1 MVGLCG
7 AAIHVDR
14 YESPAAPL
22 TVVMLHGAGGCGR
35 LLAPFG
41 SLLHAHDYEIVL
53 PDLPGYGLSDVPT
66 ELFTYDR
73 WVDCIV
79 ELVNAESERSGRPV
93 VLFGTS
99 LGGYLAYLAAAK
111 GRQAAGV
118 IATTLGDPR
127 LPIVRK
133 QFSKNPRL
141 SRVLTPLLTPV
152 AAALVGGLRLPIRW
166 FAKMER
172 ISNNPDLARL
182 LCADP
187 IAGGNRV
194 PLGFLYSLL
203 RIKPALD
210 PADFDVCPV
219 LLAHPGADRWITL
232 DASRPVFDRIKG
244 PKQLVTFEL
253 RPPAHR
259 RAGCQSIGGGG
270 RRLFGKPPARR
281 SRLTPGCLSRSS
293 FFCLLFSARNPG
305 GFRQPSSDRAEEDQ
319 PPRHD
324 GHDGK
329 QKLGIALRRVR
340 RAAVVL

>member
-1 MVGLCG
+1 MLVHESAMLQRAERPSYAEQDNWRRYQRFLTPRMRITEGREPAEEWWAWRG
-7 AAIHVDR
+7 AAIHLDR

-41 SLLHAHDYEIVL
+41 SLLHAHGYEIVL

-79 ELVNAESERSGRPV
+79 DLVNAESERSGRPV

-127 LPIVRK
+127 LRIVRK

-152 AAALVGGLRLPIRW
+152 AAALLGGLRLPIRW

-172 ISNNPDLARL
+172 ISNNPELARL

-244 PKQLVTFEL
+244 PKQLVTLANCGHLPIEE
-253 RPPAHR
+253 
-259 RAGCQSIGGGG
+259 
-270 RRLFGKPPARR
+270 
-281 SRLTPGCLSRSS
+281 PGVSQL
-293 FFCLLFSARNPG
+293 
-305 GFRQPSSDRAEEDQ
+305 EE
-319 PPRHD
+319 
-324 GHDGK
+324 
-329 QKLGIALRRVR
+329 
-340 RAAVVL
+340 AVVAFLESLPHGDCG